1 MPRNPV
7 SRLLIENVQ
16 PRAGRGGWHGGP
28 TPLGAVRGVKAA
40 QARWAPARGRK
51 SIWQLTLHA
60 AYWKYAVRRQL
71 ERALEAH
78 GARVRRLQ
86 GATGSS
92 RFPRTP
98 SNWPTVAPTAGEREW
113 KADIALLRDEH
124 ERLLEAIAAVPVAK
138 YGRKPPRGDKWTIG
152 ELIVGI
158 AQHDAYHAGQIQLM
172 KRLWTSMRRA

>member
-1 MPRNPV
+1 MPRDPIQQ
-7 SRLLIENVQ
+7 LLIENVQ

-28 TPLGAVRGVKAA
+28 TPLGAVRGVRAA
-40 QARWAPARGRK
+40 QARWQPARGRK

-71 ERALEAH
+71 ERAMSAASADE
-78 GARVRRLQ
+78 
-86 GATGSS
+86 SS

-98 SNWPTVAPTAGEREW
+98 SNWPTVSATAGEREW

-124 ERLLEAIAAVPVAK
+124 ERLLEAIAAVPINR
-138 YGRKPPRGDKWTIG
+138 YGRKPPRGEKWTVG

-158 AQHDAYHAGQIQLM
+158 AQHDAYHAGQIQML
-172 KRLWTSMRRA
+172 KRLWSAMR